1 MPSVVIRYMETVTSS
16 TIICPQCGGE
26 NKIPTDS
33 RFLECEF
40 CGSSIFVDKSKVV
53 NHYVVLS
60 NFDQNEAIGNVKRWM
75 AGNFHVKDLDKNAQI
90 AQVYFYYFPLWYFK
104 TNQGGVDK
112 IYLQPAHSTPISE
125 IKNIQIPAGD
135 LKVYHKNE
143 FDEKQFV
150 SPDVLFESAQ
160 SWLQQS
166 GVDASEVAEANLVH
180 IPFYQVYYNYDGKQ
194 YSAMVEASSGKVY
207 ANLWPAKKET
217 PFRMLFAGSI
227 LLFALASLVSF
238 VIGLAVSTDE
248 SGLAMGEVIKIPA
261 YILTAIPLI
270 IISYYIAKKV

>member
-1 MPSVVIRYMETVTSS
+1 METVTSS

-60 NFDQNEAIGNVKRWM
+60 NFDRDKAIGNVKRWM

-90 AQVYFYYFPLWYFK
+90 AQVNFYYFPLWYFK
-104 TNQGGVDK
+104 AVQGGADK

-135 LKVYHKNE
+135 LKVYHKKDFNE
-143 FDEKQFV
+143 KEFV
-150 SPDVLFESAQ
+150 SPDVLFESAK
-160 SWLQQS
+160 SWLEQS
-166 GVDASEVAEANLVH
+166 GVNTEQVAEANLVH
-180 IPFYQVYYNYDGKQ
+180 IPFYQVYYNYEGKQ

-207 ANLWPAKKET
+207 ANIWPAKKEA
-217 PFRMLFAGSI
+217 PFRMMFAASI
-227 LLFALASLVSF
+227 LLFGLASVVSF
-238 VIGLAVSTDE
+238 ILGIFISEGAE
-248 SGLAMGEVIKIPA
+248 GLAMGEIIKIPA
-261 YILTAIPLI
+261 YLVTAVPLI

>member
-1 MPSVVIRYMETVTSS
+1 METVASS

-40 CGSSIFVDKSKVV
+40 CGSSIFLDKSKVV
-53 NHYVVLS
+53 NHFVVLS

-90 AQVYFYYFPLWYFK
+90 AQTQFYYFPMWYFK
-104 TNQGGVDK
+104 TAKDGVDK

-125 IKNIQIPAGD
+125 IKNIQIPAGN
-135 LKVYHKNE
+135 LKVYHKKE
-143 FDEKQFV
+143 FDEKYFV
-150 SPDVLFESAQ
+150 APDVLFDSAR
-160 SWLQQS
+160 SWLEQT
-166 GVDASEVAEANLVH
+166 GVNTAEVAEANLVH
-180 IPFYQVYYNYDGKQ
+180 IPFYQVYYNYEGKQ

-207 ANLWPAKKET
+207 ANIWPAKKET

-227 LLFALASLVSF
+227 LLFALASLISF
-238 VIGLAVSTDE
+238 GIGLYMAEDVE
-248 SGLAMGEVIKIPA
+248 GLAMGELIKIPA
-261 YILTAIPLI
+261 YILTAIPLV